1 MERVFSQTFGVVGA
15 IIEKE
20 GKILLVKEVQN
31 FSGGKKGPDHGKW
44 SHPAG
49 WIDVGE
55 DPIMSAK
62 REVEEE
68 TGYEFTPKHIL
79 GVFSLV
85 RKDIKK
91 DTGTPHGIKIIFT
104 GAISEKIKF
113 SLAEDVSEVKW
124 FLPEEIYQMD
134 QATLRDLD
142 IKQMVQDYFSGIK
155 YPLDLIAHT
164 ISE

>member
-31 FSGGKKGPDHGKW
+31 FPEGKKGPDHGKW

-68 TGYEFTPKHIL
+68 TGYEFTPKNIL
-79 GVFSLV
+79 GVYSLV

-104 GAISEKIKF
+104 GTISENRKVNL
-113 SLAEDVSEVKW
+113 SEDVSEIKW

-134 QATLRDLD
+134 QETLRDLD
-142 IKQMVQDYFSGIK
+142 IKQMVKDYFAGKK
-155 YPLDLIAHT
+155 YPLGLIAHT
-164 ISE
+164 VSE